1 MAVFIDTNIFAAAKL
16 KRDVD
21 HKRANT
27 LLKSALYGNHGQIFT
42 SDYVFDETITLLL
55 MRTKKNQLVREYGN
69 SILTSSIIEI
79 IKVNDIIF
87 ENAWEMFG
95 SIQDKLLSFTDFTT
109 IAITEELKIDKIMSF
124 DKHFDGMDP
133 NITRIY

>member
-1 MAVFIDTNIFAAAKL
+1 MAVFIDTNILAAAKL

-27 LLKSALYGNHGQIFT
+27 LLHDAFYGEFGHIFT

-55 MRTKKNQLVREYGN
+55 MRTKKYQLVREYGN

-79 IKVNDIIF
+79 IKVNDKIF
-87 ENAWEMFG
+87 EIAWDLFG

-109 IAITEELKIDKIMSF
+109 IAIVEELKINKIMSF
-124 DKHFDGMDP
+124 DKHFDGLDP
-133 NITRIY
+133 KIIRIY